1 MYHVKDSKRT
11 KESARLI
18 VGGLHECLKMKKFE
32 SITVTDVQKQSTVGR
47 ATFYRLFDSVSDVLA
62 YEFDEEFSKLMKSEE
77 LRFLSYVDDVKCFI
91 RAWM

>member
-1 MYHVKDSKRT
+1 MYHVKDGKRT

-77 LRFLSYVDDVKCFI
+77 LRFLS
-91 RAWM
+91 